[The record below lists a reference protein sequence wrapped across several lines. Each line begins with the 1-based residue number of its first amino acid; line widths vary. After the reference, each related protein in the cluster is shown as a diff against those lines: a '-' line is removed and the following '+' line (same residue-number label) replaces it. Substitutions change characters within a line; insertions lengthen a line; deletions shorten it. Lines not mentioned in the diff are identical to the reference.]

1 MANAAAAIGEEPRSA
16 TLVAVA
22 SVIVSMA
29 CAAVGNG
36 LMFAYIPVRLGLSGF
51 DPTWAGLIL
60 TGLSA
65 GGIAGCLLTGLLVRR
80 VGHARAFMIF
90 SALIVLSNASIGAGV
105 QPVLWIGARALYGF
119 AICGMFIVGQSW
131 LNDAVDNRV
140 RGRVMAIFYVSYI
153 VGLGIGSWTMG
164 LLDISG
170 AAIPLIG
177 IAFTALSIL
186 PVGLTRLPPPPP
198 PERASVAFARAWAIS
213 PAGVAGMLAV
223 GGLSMMIAGFAPI
236 HATAS
241 GFTQGEV
248 ATLMFAMPL
257 GTLIF
262 QLPFGWV
269 SDRIDRRYVLVAA
282 SLLVVVAGIAAGIF
296 DGSALPLIIVIYMV
310 WSGAS
315 ESIYSLSSAH
325 ANDRATKDDL
335 VALSSTMLFA
345 WSVSG
350 FIVPAL
356 GTALTAVFDT
366 AAFMAIAIVIGAAFS
381 VFVVIRII
389 RNPAVPA
396 DETGNFA
403 PMTAQ
408 VPLPVELGFD
418 TDGPVVSDTGAPN
431 RPAS

>member
-1 MANAAAAIGEEPRSA
+1 MVDAVATSTEAPRSA

-105 QPVLWIGARALYGF
+105 YPVFWIAARALYGF

-131 LNDAVDNRV
+131 LNDAVANNV

-153 VGLGIGSWTMG
+153 VGLGVGSWLMG

-170 AAIPLIG
+170 ASIPLIG

-213 PAGVAGMLAV
+213 PVGVAGMLAV

-241 GFTQGEV
+241 GFSQSQV

-296 DGSALPLIIVIYMV
+296 DGSALPLMIVIYMV

-356 GTALTAVFDT
+356 GTALTAVFGT

-381 VFVVIRII
+381 VFVVVRIA

-396 DETGNFA
+396 DETGSFA

-418 TDGPVVSDTGAPN
+418 TEDTVAPDTEAPN
-431 RPAS
+431 RPMS